1 MKLTETVLPGAFV
14 IDAERVEDERGFF
27 ARTFDRAVF
36 EAHGLCPDV
45 IQCNVSFNRL
55 GGTLRGMHYQASP
68 AQEDKLVRCTR
79 GAIHDVIVDL
89 RPDSPTYLRH
99 TAVELSAENRSMLFV
114 PKGFAHG
121 FLTLDDDTEVAYQM
135 SAPYSLEHARGI
147 RWDDPVLGI
156 RWPAQP
162 RVMSERDR
170 SHPDFRP

>member
-1 MKLTETVLPGAFV
+1 METVLPGAFV
-14 IDAERVEDERGFF
+14 IDVERVEDERGFF

-45 IQCNVSFNRL
+45 NQCNVSFNRL
-55 GGTLRGMHYQASP
+55 GGTLRGMHYQAWP

-79 GAIHDVIVDL
+79 GAVHDVIVDL

-99 TAVELSAENRSMLFV
+99 TAVELSAENRTMVFV

-135 SAPYSLEHARGI
+135 SAPYSPEHARGS

-162 RVMSERDR
+162 RVVSQRDR
-170 SHPDFRP
+170 GHPDFRP